1 MCLAI
6 LDILHAT
13 RFQGFHYI
21 YTHIVFCKGLV
32 RLRYDRYDLYACIHV
47 YLLLRTFTCTE

>member
-1 MCLAI
+1 MCLTI

-21 YTHIVFCKGLV
+21 YTHIVFCKGPVGL
-32 RLRYDRYDLYACIHV
+32 RYDLYACIPV

>member
-32 RLRYDRYDLYACIHV
+32 GLRYDRYDLYACIHV